1 MFLKCVEKST
11 TMFPI
16 GAGHLIEII
25 KWNST
30 DFTIGRTREDN
41 VMSFNMSRLLSY
53 FAALISRIVSGLFN
67 AFLYLRWLFTSLYA
81 FLSYIIY
88 ATTFSKPFKI

>member
-1 MFLKCVEKST
+1 
-11 TMFPI
+11 
-16 GAGHLIEII
+16 
-25 KWNST
+25 
-30 DFTIGRTREDN
+30 
-41 VMSFNMSRLLSY
+41 MSFNMSRLLSY

>member
-1 MFLKCVEKST
+1 
-11 TMFPI
+11 
-16 GAGHLIEII
+16 
-25 KWNST
+25 
-30 DFTIGRTREDN
+30 
-41 VMSFNMSRLLSY
+41 MSFNMSRLLSY

-81 FLSYIIY
+81 FRSYIIY